1 MPPATMAPGRV
12 ESRQAAIRRGVDRL
26 EQTADGQVF
35 LGRPMRLVA
44 PDIAG
49 KDIANPTSLILSAAM
64 LLEWLARRHNK
75 PAFAEATQKI
85 DAAID
90 AAIKDAKT
98 RTRDLGGAANTV
110 DCGKAVAA
118 RLA

>member
-49 KDIANPTSLILSAAM
+49 K
-64 LLEWLARRHNK
+64 
-75 PAFAEATQKI
+75 
-85 DAAID
+85 
-90 AAIKDAKT
+90 
-98 RTRDLGGAANTV
+98 GA
-110 DCGKAVAA
+110 
-118 RLA
+118 